1 MEQKKQTEYI
11 LKQPKKE
18 GIPKRVKKIVK
29 KFIGSELSLIEDSYY
44 SNEILNEIIE
54 KNKLRWFYDIYIG
67 DVLIK
72 KEGLIKFNTDSIHL
86 YYIRR
91 ENESSYK
98 FYFILSPESRDSLR
112 FYLSTIKKYKLI

>member
-29 KFIGSELSLIEDSYY
+29 NFVGSGFSVIEDSYY
-44 SNEILNEIIE
+44 SNEILEEIIE
-54 KNKLRWFYDIYIG
+54 KNKLKWFYDIYIG
-67 DVLIK
+67 NILIK
-72 KEGLIKFNTDSIHL
+72 KEGLIQFNTDSIHL
-86 YYIRR
+86 YYMRR

-98 FYFILSPESRDSLR
+98 FYFALYPDSKDSLT
-112 FYLSTIKKYKLI
+112 FYLNTIKKYKLI

>member
-1 MEQKKQTEYI
+1 MDTKKQTEYI

-18 GIPKRVKKIVK
+18 GIPKRVKKMVD
-29 KFIGSELSLIEDSYY
+29 STLSVIEDGYY

-54 KNKLRWFYDIYIG
+54 KNDLKWFYDIYIG
-67 DVLIK
+67 NVLIR
-72 KEGLIKFNTDSIHL
+72 KEGLIKLKSDLMYL

-98 FYFILSPESRDSLR
+98 FYFMLRPDSRDSLL
-112 FYLSTIKKYKLI
+112 FYLNSIKKNKLI